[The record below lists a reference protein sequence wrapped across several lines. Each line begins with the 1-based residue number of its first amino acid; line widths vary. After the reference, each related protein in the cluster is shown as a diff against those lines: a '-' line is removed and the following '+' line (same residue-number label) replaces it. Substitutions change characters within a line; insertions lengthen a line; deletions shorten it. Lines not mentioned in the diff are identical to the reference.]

1 MSKESVSKRVSR
13 WWVGVLGAAAL
24 AIAGPGCGGSPPGEP
39 AAGEPAAE
47 ETTAPS
53 LVTQAEHEATK
64 AKLTVQFSDDFNQVY
79 GPPDQF
85 DLKRWTRMPTAR
97 ARIRDGHWLLE
108 VERAPPPG
116 PGEAV
121 LGGFG
126 TTGKYFNPGLAG
138 TNGAEVTV
146 GVFSHEDYPKEM
158 DEKGQLVQAWSIT
171 LGSWHGFVGGQ
182 EEEDRGVQLHFDL
195 LRDDGLFVYLVRGL
209 RPDDFEKYPRDKF
222 GTEEAKTMTPQEL
235 RVAHEAAIATGGPYV
250 TVPCMALAT
259 RVYRDPAEIADLLE
273 RPRRWGVYL
282 TDDANIVYWTLDD
295 QVMDVLDI
303 TGYFSSSPKSVE
315 DGALISIM
323 GVATHQLNVWKMDDL
338 AFLASP

>member
-1 MSKESVSKRVSR
+1 MSKETVSKRVSR

-39 AAGEPAAE
+39 AAEEPAAE

-282 TDDANIVYWTLDD
+282 TDDANTVYWTLDD

>member
-1 MSKESVSKRVSR
+1 MSKRVFR

-39 AAGEPAAE
+39 AAEETAAK

-64 AKLTVQFSDDFNQVY
+64 AKLTVQFSDDFNQAY

-146 GVFSHEDYPKEM
+146 GVFSHEDYPEEM
-158 DEKGQLVQAWSIT
+158 NEKGQLVQAWSIT

-182 EEEDRGVQLHFDL
+182 EDEDRGIQLHFDL

-222 GTEEAKTMTPQEL
+222 GTEEGKTMTPQEL

-259 RVYRDPAEIADLLE
+259 RVYREPAEIADLLE
-273 RPRRWGVYL
+273 RPRRWGIYL
-282 TDDANIVYWTLDD
+282 TDDANTVYWTLDG

-303 TGYFSSSPKSVE
+303 TGYFSSSPESVE

-323 GVATHQLNVWKMDDL
+323 GVATNQLNVWKMDDL
-338 AFLASP
+338 AFYASP

>member
-1 MSKESVSKRVSR
+1 MSESMFRHLI
-13 WWVGVLGAAAL
+13 GTLAAV
-24 AIAGPGCGGSPPGEP
+24 AIVVAGPGCTGPSKE
-39 AAGEPAAE
+39 APAAE
-47 ETTAPS
+47 ELTAEETAAPS
-53 LVTQAEHEATK
+53 LVTQEEHEATK
-64 AKLTVQFSDDFNQVY
+64 ATLTVQYSDDFNQAY

-146 GVFSHEDYPKEM
+146 GVFSHEDYPEEM
-158 DEKGQLVQAWSIT
+158 NEPGQLVQAWSIT

-182 EEEDRGVQLHFDL
+182 EDEDRGIQLHFDL

-209 RPDDFEKYPRDKF
+209 RPDDFDKYPRDAF
-222 GTEEAKTMTPQEL
+222 GTEEGRNMSPQEL

-259 RVYRDPAEIADLLE
+259 RVYRDEAEIKDLLE

-282 TDDANIVYWTLDD
+282 TDDANTVYWTLDG

-303 TGYFSSSPKSVE
+303 TGYFSSSPKAVE

-323 GVATHQLNVWKMDDL
+323 GVATNQINVWKMDDL

>member
-1 MSKESVSKRVSR
+1 MSKRVFR
-13 WWVGVLGAAAL
+13 LRMGVLAAAAL
-24 AIAGPGCGGSPPGEP
+24 VVAGPGCGGPPQEAPVAEEP
-39 AAGEPAAE
+39 AAGETA
-47 ETTAPS
+47 APS
-53 LVTQAEHEATK
+53 LVTQAEHEAAK
-64 AKLTVQFSDDFNQVY
+64 AKLTVEFSDDFNQAY

-85 DLKRWTRMPTAR
+85 DLKRWTRLPTAR

-146 GVFSHEDYPKEM
+146 GVFSHEDYPEEM
-158 DEKGQLVQAWSIT
+158 NEKGQLVQAWSIT
-171 LGSWHGFVGGQ
+171 LGSWHGFVGAQ
-182 EEEDRGVQLHFDL
+182 EDDDRGIQLHFDL

-209 RPDDFEKYPRDKF
+209 RPDDFDKYPRDKF
-222 GTEEAKTMTPQEL
+222 GTEEGRNMTPQEL

-250 TVPCMALAT
+250 TVPCLALAT

-282 TDDANIVYWTLDD
+282 TDDANTVYWTLDG

-303 TGYFSSSPKSVE
+303 TGYFSSSPRSVA
-315 DGALISIM
+315 DGALVTIM
-323 GVATHQLNVWKMDDL
+323 GVATNQLNVWKMDDL
-338 AFLASP
+338 EFRASP

>member
-1 MSKESVSKRVSR
+1 MSNRIV
-13 WWVGVLGAAAL
+13 WQWMGVLAAVAV
-24 AIAGPGCGGSPPGEP
+24 IVAGPGCAGPSQESPVAEE
-39 AAGEPAAE
+39 AAAE
-47 ETTAPS
+47 ETAAPS
-53 LVTQAEHEATK
+53 LVTQEEHEATK
-64 AKLTVQFSDDFNQVY
+64 AKLTVQFSDDFNQAY

-85 DLKRWTRMPTAR
+85 DLKRWTRMPAAR

-146 GVFSHEDYPKEM
+146 GVFSHEDYPEEM
-158 DEKGQLVQAWSIT
+158 NEPGQLVQAWSIT
-171 LGSWHGFVGGQ
+171 LGSWHGFVGAQ
-182 EEEDRGVQLHFDL
+182 KDEDRGIQLHFDL

-209 RPDDFEKYPRDKF
+209 RPDDFDKYPRDAF
-222 GTEEAKTMTPQEL
+222 GTEEGRNMSPQEL

-259 RVYRDPAEIADLLE
+259 RVYREEAEIKDLLE

-282 TDDANIVYWTLDD
+282 TDDANTVYWTLDG

-303 TGYFSSSPKSVE
+303 TGYFSSSPQAVE
-315 DGALISIM
+315 DGALVSIM
-323 GVATHQLNVWKMDDL
+323 GVATNQLNVWKMDDL

>member
-1 MSKESVSKRVSR
+1 MSKRVFRR
-13 WWVGVLGAAAL
+13 WMGVLGAAAL
-24 AIAGPGCGGSPPGEP
+24 VIAGPGCGDPSQEAP
-39 AAGEPAAE
+39 ATEAPAAE
-47 ETTAPS
+47 ETAAPS

-64 AKLTVQFSDDFNQVY
+64 AKLTVQYSDDFNRAY

-146 GVFSHEDYPKEM
+146 GVFSHEDYPEEM
-158 DEKGQLVQAWSIT
+158 NEKGQLVQAWSIT

-182 EEEDRGVQLHFDL
+182 EDEDRGIQLHFDL

-209 RPDDFEKYPRDKF
+209 RPDDFDKYPRDKF
-222 GTEEAKTMTPQEL
+222 GTEEGRTMTPQEL

-259 RVYRDPAEIADLLE
+259 RVYREPAEIADLLE

-282 TDDANIVYWTLDD
+282 TDDANTVYWTLDG

-338 AFLASP
+338 EFLASP

>member
-1 MSKESVSKRVSR
+1 MSKRVFR
-13 WWVGVLGAAAL
+13 RWVGVLGAAAL
-24 AIAGPGCGGSPPGEP
+24 AVAGPGCGGPPQEEP
-39 AAGEPAAE
+39 VAEEPAAE
-47 ETTAPS
+47 ETAAPS

-64 AKLTVQFSDDFNQVY
+64 AKLTVQFSDDFNQAY

-146 GVFSHEDYPKEM
+146 GVFSHEDYPEEM
-158 DEKGQLVQAWSIT
+158 NEKGQLVQAWSIT

-182 EEEDRGVQLHFDL
+182 EDEDRGIQLHFDL

-222 GTEEAKTMTPQEL
+222 GTEEGKTMTPQEL

-259 RVYRDPAEIADLLE
+259 RVYREPAEIADLLE

-282 TDDANIVYWTLDD
+282 TDDANTVYWTLDG

-303 TGYFSSSPKSVE
+303 SGYFSSSPKSVE

-323 GVATHQLNVWKMDDL
+323 GVATNQLNVWKMDDL
-338 AFLASP
+338 AFYASP

>member
-1 MSKESVSKRVSR
+1 MRERGFR
-13 WWVGVLGAAAL
+13 WWIGVLAAA
-24 AIAGPGCGGSPPGEP
+24 AVVIAGPGCGDPSQEAP
-39 AAGEPAAE
+39 ATEAPAAE
-47 ETTAPS
+47 ETAAPS

-64 AKLTVQFSDDFNQVY
+64 ATLTVQHSDDFNQAY

-146 GVFSHEDYPKEM
+146 GVFSHEDYPEEM
-158 DEKGQLVQAWSIT
+158 NEKGQLVQAWSIT

-209 RPDDFEKYPRDKF
+209 RPDDFDKYPRDKF
-222 GTEEAKTMTPQEL
+222 GTEEGKTMTPQEL

-259 RVYRDPAEIADLLE
+259 RVYRDQAEIDDLLE

-282 TDDANIVYWTLDD
+282 TDDANTVYWTLDD

-323 GVATHQLNVWKMDDL
+323 GVATNQLNVWKMDDL

>member
-1 MSKESVSKRVSR
+1 MSKETVSKRVSR

-39 AAGEPAAE
+39 AAEEPAAE

-146 GVFSHEDYPKEM
+146 GVFSHEDYPEEM

-259 RVYRDPAEIADLLE
+259 RVYRDQAEIDDLLE

-282 TDDANIVYWTLDD
+282 TDDANTVYWTLDD

>member
-1 MSKESVSKRVSR
+1 MSKRVFR
-13 WWVGVLGAAAL
+13 RWVGVLGAAAL
-24 AIAGPGCGGSPPGEP
+24 AVAGPGCGSPPQEAP
-39 AAGEPAAE
+39 ASEEPAAE
-47 ETTAPS
+47 ETAAPS

-64 AKLTVQFSDDFNQVY
+64 AKLTVQFSDDFNQAY

-146 GVFSHEDYPKEM
+146 GVFSHEDYPEEM
-158 DEKGQLVQAWSIT
+158 NEKGQLVQAWSIT

-182 EEEDRGVQLHFDL
+182 EDEDRGIQLHFDL

-222 GTEEAKTMTPQEL
+222 GTEEGKTMTPQEL

-259 RVYRDPAEIADLLE
+259 RVYREPAEIADLLE

-282 TDDANIVYWTLDD
+282 TDDANTVYWTLDG

-303 TGYFSSSPKSVE
+303 SGYFSSSPKSVE

-323 GVATHQLNVWKMDDL
+323 GVATNQLNVWKMDDL
-338 AFLASP
+338 AFYASP

>member
-1 MSKESVSKRVSR
+1 MKEREFRR
-13 WWVGVLGAAAL
+13 WIGVLAAAL
-24 AIAGPGCGGSPPGEP
+24 MVTGPGCGGPPQEAP
-39 AAGEPAAE
+39 AAEAPAAE
-47 ETTAPS
+47 ETAAPS

-64 AKLTVQFSDDFNQVY
+64 AKLTVQFSDDFNQAY

-116 PGEAV
+116 PGDAV

-146 GVFSHEDYPKEM
+146 GVFSHEDYPEEM
-158 DEKGQLVQAWSIT
+158 NEKGQLAQAWSIT

-182 EEEDRGVQLHFDL
+182 EDEDRGIQLHFDL

-222 GTEEAKTMTPQEL
+222 GTEEGKTMTPQEL

-259 RVYRDPAEIADLLE
+259 RVYREPAEIADLLE
-273 RPRRWGVYL
+273 RPRRWGIYL
-282 TDDANIVYWTLDD
+282 TDDANTVYWTLDD

-323 GVATHQLNVWKMDDL
+323 GVATNQLNVWKMDDV

>member
-1 MSKESVSKRVSR
+1 MSKRVFR
-13 WWVGVLGAAAL
+13 WWVGVLVVAPL
-24 AIAGPGCGGSPPGEP
+24 VFAGPACGGPPSGEP
-39 AAGEPAAE
+39 AAAEPAAE
-47 ETTAPS
+47 EPVAPS

-85 DLKRWTRMPTAR
+85 DMKRWTRMPTAR

-222 GTEEAKTMTPQEL
+222 GTEEGKTMPPQEL

-282 TDDANIVYWTLDD
+282 TDDANTVYWTLDG

>member
-1 MSKESVSKRVSR
+1 MKERKFRR
-13 WWVGVLGAAAL
+13 WIGVLAAAL
-24 AIAGPGCGGSPPGEP
+24 VVAGAGCGGSPQEAPATEKP
-39 AAGEPAAE
+39 AAAE
-47 ETTAPS
+47 TAAPS

-64 AKLTVQFSDDFNQVY
+64 ATLTVQHRDDFNQAY

-146 GVFSHEDYPKEM
+146 GVFSHEDYPEEM
-158 DEKGQLVQAWSIT
+158 NEKGQLVQAWSIT

-182 EEEDRGVQLHFDL
+182 EDHDRGVQLHFDL

-222 GTEEAKTMTPQEL
+222 GTEEGKTMTPQEL
-235 RVAHEAAIATGGPYV
+235 RIAHEAAIATGGPYV

-259 RVYRDPAEIADLLE
+259 RVYREPAEIADLLE

-282 TDDANIVYWTLDD
+282 TDDANTVYWTLDG

-338 AFLASP
+338 AFYASP

>member
-1 MSKESVSKRVSR
+1 MSKRVVRR
-13 WWVGVLGAAAL
+13 WMGVLGAAAL
-24 AIAGPGCGGSPPGEP
+24 VIAGPGCGDPSQEAP
-39 AAGEPAAE
+39 ATEAPAVE
-47 ETTAPS
+47 ETAAPS

-64 AKLTVQFSDDFNQVY
+64 AKLTVQYSDDFNQAY

-85 DLKRWTRMPTAR
+85 DMKRWTRMPTAR

-146 GVFSHEDYPKEM
+146 GVFSHEDYPEEM
-158 DEKGQLVQAWSIT
+158 NEKGQLVQAWSIT

-209 RPDDFEKYPRDKF
+209 RPDDFDKYPRDKF
-222 GTEEAKTMTPQEL
+222 GTEEGRTMTPQEL

-259 RVYRDPAEIADLLE
+259 RVYREPAEIADLLE

-282 TDDANIVYWTLDD
+282 TDDANTVYWTLDG

>member
-1 MSKESVSKRVSR
+1 MSKRVFR
-13 WWVGVLGAAAL
+13 WWVGFLGAAAL

-39 AAGEPAAE
+39 AAEETAAK

-64 AKLTVQFSDDFNQVY
+64 AKLTVQFSDDFNQAY

-146 GVFSHEDYPKEM
+146 GVFSHEDYPEEM
-158 DEKGQLVQAWSIT
+158 NEKGQLAQAWSIT

-182 EEEDRGVQLHFDL
+182 EDEDRGIQLHFDL

-222 GTEEAKTMTPQEL
+222 GTPEAKTMTPQEL

-259 RVYRDPAEIADLLE
+259 RVYREPAEIADLLE

-282 TDDANIVYWTLDD
+282 TDDANTVYWTLDG

-323 GVATHQLNVWKMDDL
+323 GVATNQLNVWKMDDV

>member
-1 MSKESVSKRVSR
+1 MSKRVFRR
-13 WWVGVLGAAAL
+13 WMGVLGAAAL
-24 AIAGPGCGGSPPGEP
+24 VIAGPGCGDPSQEAP
-39 AAGEPAAE
+39 ATEAPAVE
-47 ETTAPS
+47 ETAAPS

-64 AKLTVQFSDDFNQVY
+64 AKLTVQYSDDFNQAY

-146 GVFSHEDYPKEM
+146 GVFSHEDYPEEM
-158 DEKGQLVQAWSIT
+158 NEKGQLVQAWSIT

-182 EEEDRGVQLHFDL
+182 EDEDRGIQLHFDL

-209 RPDDFEKYPRDKF
+209 RPDDFDKYPRDKF
-222 GTEEAKTMTPQEL
+222 GTEEGRTMTPQEL

-259 RVYRDPAEIADLLE
+259 RVYREPAEIADLLE

-282 TDDANIVYWTLDD
+282 TDDANTVYWTLDG

-303 TGYFSSSPKSVE
+303 TGYFSSSPKAVE

-338 AFLASP
+338 EFLASP

>member
-1 MSKESVSKRVSR
+1 MSRRMV
-13 WWVGVLGAAAL
+13 WQWIGVLGAIATVAAGL
-24 AIAGPGCGGSPPGEP
+24 GCGGQTQEAPVAE
-39 AAGEPAAE
+39 EPAAE
-47 ETTAPS
+47 ATAAPS

-64 AKLTVQFSDDFNQVY
+64 AKLTVQLSDDFNQAY

-85 DLKRWTRMPTAR
+85 DLKRWTRLETAR

-108 VERAPPPG
+108 IERAPPPG

-146 GVFSHEDYPKEM
+146 GVFSHEDYPEEM
-158 DEKGQLVQAWSIT
+158 NEKGQLVQAWSIT

-182 EEEDRGVQLHFDL
+182 KDEDRGVQLHFDL

-209 RPDDFEKYPRDKF
+209 RPDDFDKYPRDAF
-222 GTEEAKTMTPQEL
+222 GTEEGKNMTPQEL
-235 RVAHEAAIATGGPYV
+235 RVSHEAAIATGGPYV
-250 TVPCMALAT
+250 TVPCLALAT
-259 RVYRDPAEIADLLE
+259 RVYRDPAEIDDLLE

-282 TDDANIVYWTLDD
+282 TDDANTVYWTLDD
-295 QVMDVLDI
+295 QVMDALDI
-303 TGYFSSSPKSVE
+303 TGYFGSSPKSVE
-315 DGALISIM
+315 DGALVTIM
-323 GVATHQLNVWKMDDL
+323 GVATNQLNVWKMDDL
-338 AFLASP
+338 EFRASP

>member
-1 MSKESVSKRVSR
+1 MSNSLFRHLI
-13 WWVGVLGAAAL
+13 GTLAAV
-24 AIAGPGCGGSPPGEP
+24 AIVVTGPGCTGPSKD
-39 AAGEPAAE
+39 APAAE
-47 ETTAPS
+47 EPTAEGTAAPS
-53 LVTQAEHEATK
+53 LVTQEEHEATK
-64 AKLTVQFSDDFNQVY
+64 ARLTVQFSDDFNQAY

-146 GVFSHEDYPKEM
+146 GVFSHEDYPEEM
-158 DEKGQLVQAWSIT
+158 NEPGQLVQAWSIT

-182 EEEDRGVQLHFDL
+182 EDEDRGIQLHFDL

-209 RPDDFEKYPRDKF
+209 RPDDFEKYPRDAF
-222 GTEEAKTMTPQEL
+222 GTEEGRNMSPQEL

-259 RVYRDPAEIADLLE
+259 RVYREEAEIKDLLE

-282 TDDANIVYWTLDD
+282 TDDANTVYWTLDG

-303 TGYFSSSPKSVE
+303 TGYFSSSPESVE
-315 DGALISIM
+315 DGALVSIM
-323 GVATHQLNVWKMDDL
+323 GVATNQLNVWKMDDL

>member
-1 MSKESVSKRVSR
+1 LV
-13 WWVGVLGAAAL
+13 
-24 AIAGPGCGGSPPGEP
+24 IAGPGCGDASQEAP
-39 AAGEPAAE
+39 ATEAPAAE
-47 ETTAPS
+47 ETAAPS

-64 AKLTVQFSDDFNQVY
+64 ATLTVQHSDDFNQAY

-146 GVFSHEDYPKEM
+146 GVFSHEDYPEEM
-158 DEKGQLVQAWSIT
+158 NEKGQLVQAWSIT

-182 EEEDRGVQLHFDL
+182 EDEDRGIQLHFDL

-222 GTEEAKTMTPQEL
+222 GTEEGRTMTPQEL

-259 RVYRDPAEIADLLE
+259 RVYREPAEIADLLE
-273 RPRRWGVYL
+273 RPRRWGIYL
-282 TDDANIVYWTLDD
+282 TDDANTVYWTLDD

>member
-1 MSKESVSKRVSR
+1 MKKKMCRR
-13 WWVGVLGAAAL
+13 WPGVLAAAL
-24 AIAGPGCGGSPPGEP
+24 VAVGPGCGGPSQEAPASEKP
-39 AAGEPAAE
+39 AAAE
-47 ETTAPS
+47 TAAPS
-53 LVTQAEHEATK
+53 LVTQAEHEAAK
-64 AKLTVQFSDDFNQVY
+64 AGLTVQFSDDFNQAY

-146 GVFSHEDYPKEM
+146 GVFSHEDYPEEM
-158 DEKGQLVQAWSIT
+158 NEKGQLVQAWSIT

-182 EEEDRGVQLHFDL
+182 EDEDRGIQLHFDL
-195 LRDDGLFVYLVRGL
+195 MRDDGLFVYLVRGL
-209 RPDDFEKYPRDKF
+209 RPDDFDKYPRDKF
-222 GTEEAKTMTPQEL
+222 GTEEGKTMTPQEL

-259 RVYRDPAEIADLLE
+259 RVYREPAEIADLLE

-282 TDDANIVYWTLDD
+282 TDDANTVYWTLDG

-303 TGYFSSSPKSVE
+303 TGYFSSSPDSVK
-315 DGALISIM
+315 DGALVSIM
-323 GVATHQLNVWKMDDL
+323 GVATNQLNVWKMDDL
-338 AFLASP
+338 AFYASP

>member
-1 MSKESVSKRVSR
+1 MSKRVFRR
-13 WWVGVLGAAAL
+13 WLSVLAAAAL
-24 AIAGPGCGGSPPGEP
+24 VVAGSGCGGPPQE
-39 AAGEPAAE
+39 EPAAE
-47 ETTAPS
+47 EAAAPS

-64 AKLTVQFSDDFNQVY
+64 AKLTVQFSDDFNQAY

-146 GVFSHEDYPKEM
+146 GVFSHEDYPEEM
-158 DEKGQLVQAWSIT
+158 NEKGQLVQAWSIT

-182 EEEDRGVQLHFDL
+182 EDEDRGIQLHFDL

-209 RPDDFEKYPRDKF
+209 RPDDFDKYPRDKF
-222 GTEEAKTMTPQEL
+222 GTEEGKNMTPQEL

-282 TDDANIVYWTLDD
+282 TDDANTVYWTLDD

-315 DGALISIM
+315 DGALVSIM
-323 GVATHQLNVWKMDDL
+323 GVATNQLNVWKMDDL

>member
-1 MSKESVSKRVSR
+1 MSKRIV
-13 WWVGVLGAAAL
+13 WQWMGVLAAVAV
-24 AIAGPGCGGSPPGEP
+24 IVAGPGCAGPSQESPVAEE
-39 AAGEPAAE
+39 AAAE
-47 ETTAPS
+47 ETAAPS
-53 LVTQAEHEATK
+53 LVTQEEHEATK
-64 AKLTVQFSDDFNQVY
+64 AKLTVQFSDDFNQAY

-126 TTGKYFNPGLAG
+126 TTDKYFNPGLAG

-146 GVFSHEDYPKEM
+146 GVFSHEDYPEEM
-158 DEKGQLVQAWSIT
+158 NEPGQLVQAWSIT

-182 EEEDRGVQLHFDL
+182 EDEDRGIQLHFDL

-209 RPDDFEKYPRDKF
+209 RPDDFDKYPRDAF
-222 GTEEAKTMTPQEL
+222 GTEEGKNMSPQEL

-259 RVYRDPAEIADLLE
+259 RVYREEAEIKDLLE

-282 TDDANIVYWTLDD
+282 TDDANTVYWTLDG

-303 TGYFSSSPKSVE
+303 TGYFSSSPQSVE
-315 DGALISIM
+315 DGALVSIM
-323 GVATHQLNVWKMDDL
+323 GVATNQLNVWKMDDL

>member
-1 MSKESVSKRVSR
+1 MSKRVFR
-13 WWVGVLGAAAL
+13 RWVGVLAVAAL
-24 AIAGPGCGGSPPGEP
+24 VVVGTGCEDSPQE
-39 AAGEPAAE
+39 EPAAE
-47 ETTAPS
+47 EPVAPS

-64 AKLTVQFSDDFNQVY
+64 AKLTVQFSDDFNQAY

-126 TTGKYFNPGLAG
+126 TTEKYFNPGLAG

-146 GVFSHEDYPKEM
+146 GVFSHEDYPEEM
-158 DEKGQLVQAWSIT
+158 NEKGQLVQAWSIT

-182 EEEDRGVQLHFDL
+182 EDEDRGIQLHFDL

-209 RPDDFEKYPRDKF
+209 RPDDFDKYPRDKF
-222 GTEEAKTMTPQEL
+222 GTEEGKTMTPQEL

-259 RVYRDPAEIADLLE
+259 RVYREPAEIADLLE

-282 TDDANIVYWTLDD
+282 TDDANTVYWTLDG

-315 DGALISIM
+315 DGALVSIM
-323 GVATHQLNVWKMDDL
+323 GVATNQLNVWKMDDL
-338 AFLASP
+338 VFLASP